1 MSKEDNIKME
11 GVIED
16 KVPGG
21 KFKVKLPNG
30 HSVICSTSGKIKLS
44 NIRLVVGDK
53 VEIMMSPYDIN
64 NGFIT
69 WRL

>member
-30 HSVICSTSGKIKLS
+30 HTVICGTSGKIKLS
-44 NIRLVVGDK
+44 NIT
-53 VEIMMSPYDIN
+53 I
-64 NGFIT
+64 
-69 WRL
+69 